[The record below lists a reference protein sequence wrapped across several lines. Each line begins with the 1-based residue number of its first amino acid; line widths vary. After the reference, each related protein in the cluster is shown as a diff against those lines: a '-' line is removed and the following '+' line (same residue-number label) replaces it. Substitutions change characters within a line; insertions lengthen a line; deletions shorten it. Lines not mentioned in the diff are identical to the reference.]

1 MDKASK
7 EKFQKKL
14 QKSVRS
20 FRFSLATMP
29 KATRGIIIFL
39 SFCAFVFLVA
49 VLSPSRSSD
58 LQFILPGDLDPPYL
72 ETASR
77 LCPHHAENKLRKVL
91 SSVSNPFMTAM
102 RINFN
107 KAGKGTGAPRQDGMV
122 YRYNPS
128 ILPLPQNAPHPYIG
142 FGAQSKGNTFELY
155 ACYLARGQKRVSKRL
170 GLQCAT
176 EPELIEIPTVE
187 SGECTEH
194 YFFGLRKGPQTPRV
208 FFAPDGTPIL
218 TYSGNSES
226 DCIGVW
232 MVDARVAYPP
242 LMEWFPNPPLQYLEP
257 VELRRPGKKLEMEQN
272 WTFMFEHNKTFIQ
285 QDLSP
290 RTYSSIGWQNRNLAP
305 RSFKCVNALT
315 QNREEVVLRQ
325 ATNTLRL
332 SLCNWPCTA
341 TEANTVL
348 ISIIHVKYVEGY
360 RPYYERRVLVT
371 AAQFPFDVIGISPP
385 LIYTGTDEQN
395 LLYTTSLTWDSRQ
408 GPRKDRED
416 VYSMDKSK
424 YAIKSEPSEEGQTP
438 EQEET
443 QETQEEPTKVK
454 VEKRETALEKKMR
467 KLREKQEELAD
478 KAKFREYTIENP
490 QLSGIESDYYHGY
503 LNDVVLIG
511 FGIEDRESAVL
522 DVRASDL
529 VECLQKCHD

>member
-7 EKFQKKL
+7 EKFLKKL

-20 FRFSLATMP
+20 FRFSLATTP
-29 KATRGIIIFL
+29 RATRGIIIL
-39 SFCAFVFLVA
+39 VSFCAFVFLVA
-49 VLSPSRSSD
+49 VLSPSHSSE
-58 LQFILPGDLDPPYL
+58 LQYILPGDLDPPYL
-72 ETASR
+72 ETPSR
-77 LCPHHAENKLRKVL
+77 ICPAHAQNKLRKVL

-107 KAGKGTGAPRQDGMV
+107 TAGNGAAPRQDGMI
-122 YRYNPS
+122 YRFNPS
-128 ILPLPQNAPHPYIG
+128 ILPLPPNAPHPYIG
-142 FGAQSKGNTFELY
+142 FAAHSKGNTFELY
-155 ACYLARGQKRVSKRL
+155 ACYLARGQKKVSKRL

-176 EPELIEIPTVE
+176 EPQLIEIATVE
-187 SGECTEH
+187 SGECNEH
-194 YFFGLRKGPQTPRV
+194 LYFGLRKGPQTPRV
-208 FFAPDGTPIL
+208 FLAPDGTPIL
-218 TYSGNSES
+218 TYSANSEA

-242 LMEWFPNPPLQYLEP
+242 LMEWFPNPPLQYAEP

-272 WTFMFEHNKTFIQ
+272 WTFMFERNKTFIQ
-285 QDLSP
+285 QDLYP

-305 RSFKCVNALT
+305 KSFKCVNALT

-348 ISIIHVKYVEGY
+348 ISIIHVKYKEGY

-385 LIYTGTDEQN
+385 LVYTGTDEQN
-395 LLYTTSLTWDSRQ
+395 VLYTTSLTWDSRQ
-408 GPRKDRED
+408 SPRKDREN

-424 YAIKSEPSEEGQTP
+424 YAIKSVESEDGHTP
-438 EQEET
+438 DQEET
-443 QETQEEPTKVK
+443 LEEPTKVK

-467 KLREKQEELAD
+467 KLHEKQEELAD
-478 KAKFREYTIENP
+478 KTKFREYTIENP

-511 FGIEDRESAVL
+511 FGIEDREAAVL
-522 DVRASDL
+522 DVRAADL
-529 VECLQKCHD
+529 VECLKKCVD

>member
-1 MDKASK
+1 MEKATK
-7 EKFQKKL
+7 EKFLKKI

-20 FRFSLATMP
+20 FRFSRTPRA
-29 KATRGIIIFL
+29 ARGIIIL
-39 SFCAFVFLVA
+39 VTFCAFAFLLS
-49 VLSPSRSSD
+49 VLSPAHHSG
-58 LQFILPGDLDPPYL
+58 LQMLLPGDLDPPFL
-72 ETASR
+72 ETPSR
-77 LCPHHAENKLRKVL
+77 ICPANAADKLRKVL

-107 KAGKGTGAPRQDGMV
+107 TAGKTAAARQDAMI
-122 YRYNPS
+122 YRFNPS
-128 ILPLPQNAPHPYIG
+128 ILPLPPNAPHPYIG
-142 FGAQSKGNTFELY
+142 FAAEAKGNTFDLY
-155 ACYLARGQKRVSKRL
+155 ACYLARGQKKVSKRW

-176 EPELIEIPTVE
+176 EPQRIEIATVE
-187 SGECTEH
+187 SGECREH
-194 YFFGLRKGPQTPRV
+194 LFFGLRKGPQTPRV

-218 TYSGNSES
+218 TYSANSEA

-257 VELRRPGKKLEMEQN
+257 IELRRPGKKLEMEQN

-285 QDLSP
+285 QDLYP

-305 RSFKCVNALT
+305 RSFKCINALT
-315 QNREEVVLRQ
+315 QNREEVALRQ

-341 TEANTVL
+341 TEENTVL
-348 ISIIHVKYVEGY
+348 ISIIHVKYAEGY

-371 AAQFPFDVIGISPP
+371 TAQFPFDVIGISPS
-385 LIYTGTDEQN
+385 LVYTGTDEQDV
-395 LLYTTSLTWDSRQ
+395 LYTTSLTWDSRQ
-408 GPRKDRED
+408 EPRKSRED

-424 YAIKSEPSEEGQTP
+424 YAVKSEMTGGDRSP
-438 EQEET
+438 EN
-443 QETQEEPTKVK
+443 QETQEEPNKVK
-454 VEKRETALEKKMR
+454 VEKRETAQEKKMR
-467 KLREKQEELAD
+467 KLHEKQEELAD
-478 KAKFREYTIENP
+478 KNKFREYTIENP

-511 FGIEDRESAVL
+511 FGIEDREAAVL

-529 VECLQKCHD
+529 VECIKKCVG

>member
-1 MDKASK
+1 MDKATK
-7 EKFQKKL
+7 EKFSKKL

-20 FRFSLATMP
+20 FRFSRLPRA
-29 KATRGIIIFL
+29 ARGIIIL
-39 SFCAFVFLVA
+39 VIVGMFVFLLS
-49 VLSPSRSSD
+49 VLAPAHHTGTQM
-58 LQFILPGDLDPPYL
+58 LLPGDLDPAFL
-72 ETASR
+72 ETPSR
-77 LCPHHAENKLRKVL
+77 LCPSNNADKRKIL

-102 RINFN
+102 RISFN
-107 KAGKGTGAPRQDGMV
+107 TLDKTAAARQDAMS
-122 YRYNPS
+122 YKFNPS
-128 ILPLPQNAPHPYIG
+128 ILPLPPKAPYPYIG
-142 FGAQSKGNTFELY
+142 FAAEAKGNTFDLY
-155 ACYLARGQKRVSKRL
+155 ACFLVRGQKKISKRL

-176 EPELIEIPTVE
+176 EPERIEITTVE
-187 SGECTEH
+187 SGECREH
-194 YFFGLRKGPQTPRV
+194 LFLSLRKGPQTPRV

-218 TYSGNSES
+218 TYSGNSET

-242 LMEWFPNPPLQYLEP
+242 LMEWFPNPPLQHLQP
-257 VELRRPGKKLEMEQN
+257 IELQRPGKKLEREQN
-272 WTFMFEHNKTFIQ
+272 WTFMFERNQTFIQ
-285 QDLSP
+285 QDLYP

-315 QNREEVVLRQ
+315 QNREAVALRQ

-341 TEANTVL
+341 TAENTVL
-348 ISIIHVKYVEGY
+348 ISIIHVKHAEGY

-371 AAQFPFDVIGISPP
+371 TAQFPFDVIGISPS
-385 LIYTGTDEQN
+385 LVYTGTDEQDV
-395 LLYTTSLTWDSRQ
+395 LYTMSLTWDSRQ

-424 YAIKSEPSEEGQTP
+424 YAVKSQMTEDDVSSD
-438 EQEET
+438 EQEAP
-443 QETQEEPTKVK
+443 EEPKK
-454 VEKRETALEKKMR
+454 EKIEKRETAQEKKMR
-467 KLREKQEELAD
+467 KLHEKQQELAD
-478 KAKFREYTIENP
+478 KNIFRDYTIENP

-511 FGIEDRESAVL
+511 FGIEDREAAVL

-529 VECLQKCHD
+529 VECIKKCAD